1 MNKCEYPGCKK
12 AAQET
17 FALVPLCTE
26 HHEAI
31 KEETRLYYGNHSP
44 KYKIHRPMYCKIA
57 RLIPWS
63 QVSRKEVNL

>member
-1 MNKCEYPGCKK
+1 MTCEYPGCKK

-31 KEETRLYYGNHSP
+31 KEETRLYYGKHKP
-44 KYKIHRPMYCKIA
+44 KYKEMRPMYCKVA

-63 QVSRKEVNL
+63 QVSQKKVTL

>member
-1 MNKCEYPGCKK
+1 VNIPDAK

-17 FALVPLCTE
+17 FALVPLVNGT
-26 HHEAI
+26 AMLSS
-31 KEETRLYYGNHSP
+31 EETQLYYGNLSP

-63 QVSRKEVNL
+63 QVSRKEVTL